1 MLSNTETNINL
12 VMEMQQFVWT
22 RYKNILMEYPDLF
35 ALCSRAFQAFD
46 KDNTGHIP
54 AKVWWK
60 WWLLNYF
67 RWNHKKLVMG
77 WTPQWKHCFTSWV
90 FVEQP
95 NFQTEE
101 KKLPSFHSGV
111 DCSPE
116 VNGSEPDGQPS
127 PWYDQWGYNQRYDQW
142 GFNQRYSVFFY

>member
-1 MLSNTETNINL
+1 MLSDTETNINL

-60 WWLLNYF
+60 
-67 RWNHKKLVMG
+67 
-77 WTPQWKHCFTSWV
+77 
-90 FVEQP
+90 QP
-95 NFQTEE
+95 NFHT
-101 KKLPSFHSGV
+101 KKNFPTAT
-111 DCSPE
+111 
-116 VNGSEPDGQPS
+116 
-127 PWYDQWGYNQRYDQW
+127 
-142 GFNQRYSVFFY
+142 